1 MMLIKATASHQLPFI
16 NLYGLCTMLNE
27 NSTQAV
33 QFVVIDQE
41 YEI

>member
-16 NLYGLCTMLNE
+16 NLYGLWYNE
-27 NSTQAV
+27 NSTQDV